1 MNERSDELEFEKK
14 RMNEYLKVKKEK
26 KESKEVKK
34 LLEIEKK
41 SQNQIQAVVNLY
53 ESNKF

>member
-41 SQNQIQAVVNLY
+41 SQNQI
-53 ESNKF
+53 